1 MATYDEICKAT
12 NYAWGEFETAL
23 KRELGDD
30 FDAKSFWNI
39 ADSGICKVDD
49 YVMQATDF
57 GVNCPSC
64 GERLD
69 NEDEISSDNTC
80 WNCDNT
86 SDVSVV

>member
-23 KRELGDD
+23 NRELGED
-30 FDAKSFWNI
+30 FDYKEFWNI
-39 ADSGICKVDD
+39 ADSSICKVND

-57 GVNCPSC
+57 GVNCHSC

-69 NEDEISSDNTC
+69 NEDEINSDGTC
-80 WNCDNT
+80 WDCEDGKL
-86 SDVSVV
+86 

>member
-1 MATYDEICKAT
+1 MATYDEICEAIK
-12 NYAWGEFETAL
+12 YAWSSFETTL
-23 KRELGDD
+23 KEELGKD
-30 FDAKSFWNI
+30 FNYKEFCNI
-39 ADSGICKVDD
+39 ADSSICKVDD

-69 NEDEISSDNTC
+69 NEDEINSDNTC
-80 WNCDNT
+80 WHCDNT

>member
-1 MATYDEICKAT
+1 MATYDDICVAT
-12 NYAWGEFETAL
+12 NCAWGEFETAL
-23 KRELGDD
+23 KRELGED

-39 ADSGICKVDD
+39 ADSGICKVND

-69 NEDEISSDNTC
+69 NEDEINSDNTC
-80 WNCDNT
+80 WHCDNT

>member
-1 MATYDEICKAT
+1 MATYDEICEAIK
-12 NYAWGEFETAL
+12 YAWSSFEMTL
-23 KRELGDD
+23 KEELGED
-30 FDAKSFWNI
+30 FNSKEFWNI

-69 NEDEISSDNTC
+69 NEDEINSDNTC
-80 WNCDNT
+80 WHCDNT

>member
-1 MATYDEICKAT
+1 MATYDEICEAI
-12 NYAWGEFETAL
+12 NYAWSSFETTL
-23 KRELGDD
+23 KEELGKDVNYKE
-30 FDAKSFWNI
+30 FLNI
-39 ADSGICKVDD
+39 ADSGICKVGD

-69 NEDEISSDNTC
+69 NEDEINSDNTC
-80 WNCDNT
+80 WHCDNT

>member
-12 NYAWGEFETAL
+12 KSAWDEFETTL
-23 KRELGDD
+23 KKELGDD

-69 NEDEISSDNTC
+69 NADEINSDNTC

>member
-39 ADSGICKVDD
+39 ADNGICKVDD

-69 NEDEISSDNTC
+69 NEDEINSDNTC

>member
-23 KRELGDD
+23 KRELGED
-30 FDAKSFWNI
+30 FDYKEFWNI
-39 ADSGICKVDD
+39 ADSSICKVDD

-57 GVNCPSC
+57 GVNCHSC
-64 GERLD
+64 GEQLD
-69 NEDEISSDNTC
+69 NEDEINYDNTC
-80 WNCDNT
+80 CYCDNT

>member
-57 GVNCPSC
+57 GDNCPSC

-69 NEDEISSDNTC
+69 NEDEINSDNTC

>member
-1 MATYDEICKAT
+1 MATYDNIRDAIK
-12 NYAWGEFETAL
+12 YAWDSFETTL
-23 KRELGDD
+23 KEELGED
-30 FDAKSFWNI
+30 FNSKEFWNI

-64 GERLD
+64 GERLH
-69 NEDEISSDNTC
+69 NEDEINSDNTC
-80 WNCDNT
+80 WHCENT

>member
-12 NYAWGEFETAL
+12 KSAWDEFETAL
-23 KRELGDD
+23 KRELGED
-30 FDAKSFWNI
+30 FDTKLFWNI
-39 ADSGICKVDD
+39 ADSGICKVND

-64 GERLD
+64 GERLG
-69 NEDEISSDNTC
+69 NEDEINSDNTC
-80 WNCDNT
+80 WHCDNI

>member
-1 MATYDEICKAT
+1 MVTYDEICKAT

-30 FDAKSFWNI
+30 FDTKLFWNI
-39 ADSGICKVDD
+39 ADNGICKVDD
-49 YVMQATDF
+49 YVMQATNF

-64 GERLD
+64 GELLD
-69 NEDEISSDNTC
+69 VEDEINSDNTC
-80 WNCDNT
+80 WHCDNT

>member
-1 MATYDEICKAT
+1 MATYDKICEAT
-12 NYAWGEFETAL
+12 SKAWGEFETAI
-23 KRELGDD
+23 KKEIGDD
-30 FDAKSFWNI
+30 FDAKLFWNI

-69 NEDEISSDNTC
+69 NEDEINSDNTC
-80 WNCDNT
+80 WHCENT
-86 SDVSVV
+86 QGVLVW

>member
-1 MATYDEICKAT
+1 MATYDKICEAT
-12 NYAWGEFETAL
+12 SKAWGEFEASL
-23 KRELGDD
+23 KKELGDD
-30 FDAKSFWNI
+30 FDAKSFWSI
-39 ADSGICKVDD
+39 ADSSICKVDD

-69 NEDEISSDNTC
+69 NEDEINSDNTC
-80 WNCDNT
+80 WHCDNT

>member
-30 FDAKSFWNI
+30 FDAKSFWNM

-69 NEDEISSDNTC
+69 NEDEINSDNTC

>member
-1 MATYDEICKAT
+1 MATYADVCVAT
-12 NYAWGEFETAL
+12 NCAWGEFETAL
-23 KRELGDD
+23 KRELGED

-39 ADSGICKVDD
+39 ADSGICKVND

-69 NEDEISSDNTC
+69 NEDEINSDNTC
-80 WNCDNT
+80 WHCDNT

>member
-12 NYAWGEFETAL
+12 KSAWSEFETSI
-23 KRELGDD
+23 KKELGDD
-30 FDAKSFWNI
+30 FDAKLFWNI

-69 NEDEISSDNTC
+69 NEDEINSDNTC
-80 WNCDNT
+80 CYCDNT
-86 SDVSVV
+86 SDVSVL

>member
-1 MATYDEICKAT
+1 MATYDKICEAT
-12 NYAWGEFETAL
+12 SKAWGEFEAVL
-23 KRELGDD
+23 KKELGED
-30 FDAKSFWNI
+30 FDVKLFWNI
-39 ADSGICKVDD
+39 SDSGICKVDD

-69 NEDEISSDNTC
+69 NEDEINSDNTC
-80 WNCDNT
+80 WHCDNT

>member
-23 KRELGDD
+23 KRELGED

-39 ADSGICKVDD
+39 GDGSICKVDD

-69 NEDEISSDNTC
+69 NEEEINNDGTC
-80 WNCDNT
+80 WNCED
-86 SDVSVV
+86 SK

>member
-12 NYAWGEFETAL
+12 KSAWDEFETTL
-23 KRELGDD
+23 KKELGDD
-30 FDAKSFWNI
+30 FDAKSFWII
-39 ADSGICKVDD
+39 ADSSICKVND

-57 GVNCPSC
+57 GVNCPNC

-69 NEDEISSDNTC
+69 NEDEINSDNTC
-80 WNCDNT
+80 WYCDNP

>member
-12 NYAWGEFETAL
+12 KSAWDEFETTL
-23 KRELGDD
+23 KRELGED
-30 FDAKSFWNI
+30 FDAKLFWNI

-64 GERLD
+64 GKRLD
-69 NEDEISSDNTC
+69 NEDEINPDNTC
-80 WNCDNT
+80 WCCD
-86 SDVSVV
+86 SI